1 MQSKPVYEAQNR
13 AWGRH
18 SALATKLGC
27 MSEPTTLAEV
37 LASLPQE
44 ERIILTMH
52 YLKSMSCL
60 EIAAILSVPVRSV
73 DAVISSGKARL
84 TAVLG
89 D

>member
-1 MQSKPVYEAQNR
+1 
-13 AWGRH
+13 
-18 SALATKLGC
+18 

-44 ERIILTMH
+44 EHIILTMH
-52 YLKSMSCL
+52 YLKSMSSQ

-73 DAVISSGKARL
+73 DAVISRGKARL

>member
-1 MQSKPVYEAQNR
+1 
-13 AWGRH
+13 
-18 SALATKLGC
+18 

-44 ERIILTMH
+44 EHIILTMH
-52 YLKSMSCL
+52 YLKSMSSP
-60 EIAAILSVPVRSV
+60 EIAAVLSVPVRSV
-73 DAVISSGKARL
+73 DAVISRGKARL